1 MPGEGAGAR
10 ENVVVCVRLRPSER
24 DDGVWTFEHESNRVL
39 PTEQHPALAKRAGSS
54 TQADDDELR
63 ATYDFRYDHLVLGN
77 ERTESLYE
85 ASVYPVVRA
94 AMEGYNGTV
103 FAYGQTGSGKTYTM
117 SGTHDEP
124 GVIPCAVH
132 DVFSMIREAPHREF
146 LLRVSYLE
154 IYNETLQDL
163 LAPPDATPKKGKTP
177 RIVEERG
184 RVVLSGLH
192 EEVVTT
198 PHEVLAL
205 LDRGQAARHVGA
217 TDWNT
222 RSSRSHSV
230 FQITIE
236 SREEGGGGAVRV
248 SQLNLI
254 DLAGSERAASEA
266 ARRKEGAYINKSLL
280 TLGTVIAKLTEPHP
294 QDTHIPYR
302 DSKLTRL
309 LQTSL
314 SGDARVA
321 VICTISD
328 ASAAAIETLSTLKF
342 GRRCK
347 MVVTKAQKHVTVDD
361 KALLEQYRKELDT
374 LRARLEASTV
384 ESPPTTPTKDIEAL
398 RSERAAAEEEVAQM
412 QETRT
417 DLKQQI
423 DHLTRLILTSRSV
436 AAQTPARVPVAE
448 YASSPRRGP
457 RMSDLPAR
465 TPVATPR
472 ADFAQHAELATVRR
486 ELLQAK
492 EAHYDAISTLEDE
505 LAAAKR
511 DTEAANA
518 AADEYKFELQ
528 DMQHAYGQARD
539 LAAENEGLYR
549 DAQAEL
555 DAARDE
561 ADELRAE
568 LDAAKADAD
577 ELRADN
583 DLAKD
588 EADEL
593 RAELDDLQAKIH
605 EVVEERDAAFADVE
619 DARRAA
625 RDADAHLDAL
635 REQVEVLQRE
645 ADDARA
651 DADDARNDAEDARAA
666 AAEAKRRTTEALAS
680 VSGTEKQLRQARE
693 EHATDEAHR
702 EFRELV
708 GSHAEASEKDT
719 AHLHARIAALE
730 RALSEERATRDLN
743 SLPERPPASPMRAR
757 RGMTPPRVPLR
768 TRSTGGTPE
777 PGDLRAQ
784 VEQQKALIATL
795 NQSVEGWQA
804 RVQMQAKKIAQ
815 LAAMVED
822 APEPTSVAARYEQA
836 IATPD
841 RAARYEQAAATP
853 ERAAKEAEAKE
864 RRERI
869 EEKRQRREAAEKRD
883 AENEERRIQDE
894 RRRREE
900 ERERRRR
907 EREEER
913 EREAQRKEE
922 RERETRRKERAA
934 AERQEREAKRE
945 AERQERDA
953 KMREQEAKL
962 REQEAK
968 LREQQ
973 ARHEHERQSA
983 VRPALLTPTPHRP
996 RSGSPRALPT
1006 PGSPSRA
1013 LPSPQSPSRA
1023 LPTPGS
1029 PTRRP
1034 LPSPTGPPLAH
1045 AAAPPPARVVPS
1057 GSVAALRASLTMHD
1071 GLRPQRA
1078 SSLAP
1083 LPESPTSRPLP
1094 QPMERRRPPTSPDE
1108 AVARRSAGPPP
1119 SHTIRARLSAYT
1131 DGAMP
1136 RKAPSTLALHE
1147 RERSSS
1153 ILRELN
1159 DLRAMPRVESSRTVY
1174 ASPRLPSEKTQARL
1188 SAAAYRPDASQYYIS

>member
-10 ENVVVCVRLRPSER
+10 ENVVVCVRLRPSEH
-24 DDGVWTFEHESNRVL
+24 DDGVWTFEHDSNRVL

-77 ERTESLYE
+77 ERTESLYD

-236 SREEGGGGAVRV
+236 SREEGGGGGAVRV

-294 QDTHIPYR
+294 QDSHIPYR

-328 ASAAAIETLSTLKF
+328 SSAAATETLSTLKF

-398 RSERAAAEEEVAQM
+398 RSERAAAAQEVAQM

-436 AAQTPARVPVAE
+436 AAQTPARVPVEE
-448 YASSPRRGP
+448 YASPRRGP
-457 RMSDLPAR
+457 RMSDLPVR

-505 LAAAKR
+505 LVAAKR
-511 DTEAANA
+511 ETEAAKA
-518 AADEYKFELQ
+518 AADEFKFEMQ

-555 DAARDE
+555 DTARDE

-605 EVVEERDAAFADVE
+605 EVIEERDAAFADAE

-625 RDADAHLDAL
+625 RDTDAELDAL
-635 REQVEVLQRE
+635 REQVQVLQRE

-730 RALSEERATRDLN
+730 RALTEERATRDLN

-815 LAAMVED
+815 LAALVED
-822 APEPTSVAARYEQA
+822 APEPAGVTARYEQA

-841 RAARYEQAAATP
+841 RAA
-853 ERAAKEAEAKE
+853 KDAEAKE

-869 EEKRQRREAAEKRD
+869 EEKRQRREAAEKLE
-883 AENEERRIQDE
+883 AEKEERRIQEE

-913 EREAQRKEE
+913 EREKQRE
-922 RERETRRKERAA
+922 ERAA
-934 AERQEREAKRE
+934 AEREKQRDAERQEREAKRE
-945 AERQERDA
+945 AERREREA
-953 KMREQEAKL
+953 KVREQEAKL
-962 REQEAK
+962 HEQEAT

-983 VRPALLTPTPHRP
+983 ARPALLTPTPQRP

-1006 PGSPSRA
+1006 PGSPSR
-1013 LPSPQSPSRA
+1013 
-1023 LPTPGS
+1023 
-1029 PTRRP
+1029 RP
-1034 LPSPTGPPLAH
+1034 LPSPTGPPLAVPP
-1045 AAAPPPARVVPS
+1045 APRDLPAPPSARVVPS

-1071 GLRPQRA
+1071 GLRPQREP
-1078 SSLAP
+1078 LAP

-1094 QPMERRRPPTSPDE
+1094 RPMERRRPPPTSPPDD
-1108 AVARRSAGPPP
+1108 AARRSAGPPP

-1136 RKAPSTLALHE
+1136 RKAPSTMALHE